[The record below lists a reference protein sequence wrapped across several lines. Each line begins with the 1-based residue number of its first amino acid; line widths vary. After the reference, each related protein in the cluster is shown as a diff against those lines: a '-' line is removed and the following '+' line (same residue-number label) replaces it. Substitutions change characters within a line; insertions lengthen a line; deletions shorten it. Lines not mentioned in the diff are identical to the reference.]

1 MKTHLFLI
9 AIASAT
15 LAAALPATAQGQLKV
30 AWELTEGIR
39 APESAYFDQKSGYLF
54 LSQIGGGGGKA
65 KDSDGWISM
74 LTTDGK
80 VVKDKWFSGLHA
92 PKGMRSS
99 NGILWVSDI
108 DRLVGINISNG
119 KTHRVYN
126 IPGAKFLN
134 DVAAGPTGIIYVS
147 DMATSTIYQL
157 RGATISKLAS
167 GQKLDSPNGLLVSG
181 TTLFIAGWGKEL
193 NDSFE
198 AITPGRLLAFNLR
211 SGEIKAITRVPTGN
225 LDGVELDGRG
235 GYFVTDWSAGTVFH
249 ITSKG
254 AVTSILDL
262 PKGTADLAY
271 LPKKKLLILPRMME
285 NTVTAYDLTN
295 FKP

>member
-15 LAAALPATAQGQLKV
+15 LAAALPAIAQDQLKV

-39 APESAYFDQKSGYLF
+39 APESAYFDEKSGYLF

-65 KDSDGWISM
+65 KDGDGWISK

-108 DRLVGINISNG
+108 DRLVGINISSG
-119 KTHRVYN
+119 TTHRVHN

-147 DMATSTIYQL
+147 DMPTSTIYQL
-157 RGATISKLAS
+157 RGGTISKLAS

-198 AITPGRLLAFNLR
+198 AITPGRLLAFNLQ
-211 SGEIKAITRVPTGN
+211 SKEIKAITRVPTGN
-225 LDGVELDGRG
+225 LDGVEFDGRG